1 MAKKVQKNLLLTL
14 VAVVLSVLTA
24 VTFFLPTY
32 KTADDSDGK
41 LRVSACEL
49 CFISNEKAKE
59 NAEDA
64 LKEGDKDAYLDNL
77 FVIMI
82 NADDTITFTNEY
94 KESALAGAW
103 LHFVAFVASI
113 VVVALLIIN
122 MLKNKFGTIAK
133 FATILPVLFM
143 IGSLICSIIL
153 INKGDFDGNI
163 NLTICGN
170 ILGLI
175 SAIATAVVTFLPV
188 KKSKKAKN

>member
-1 MAKKVQKNLLLTL
+1 
-14 VAVVLSVLTA
+14 
-24 VTFFLPTY
+24 
-32 KTADDSDGK
+32 
-41 LRVSACEL
+41 
-49 CFISNEKAKE
+49 
-59 NAEDA
+59 
-64 LKEGDKDAYLDNL
+64 
-77 FVIMI
+77 MI

-94 KESALAGAW
+94 KASALAGAW

-113 VVVALLIIN
+113 VVVALLLIN
-122 MLKNKFGTIAK
+122 MLKNKVGTIAK

-143 IGSLICSIIL
+143 IGSLICSIIM

-188 KKSKKAKN
+188 KKSKKAKNKKK